1 MFHTSLSSPYL
12 RITAAICLL
21 LSPAFAVTGR
31 DVALKPR
38 GSVEV
43 LSRRMVPAQVNSPLK
58 SRSTEKPLRY
68 EHDLHYLEGNC
79 CVSLVL
85 HRAHDFLSFHGIAWA
100 GAIRSPVFPS
110 LSTFS
115 ACSSQATK
123 GL

>member
-31 DVALKPR
+31 DVALEPR

-58 SRSTEKPLRY
+58 SRSTERPLRY

-85 HRAHDFLSFHGIAWA
+85 HRAHDFLSFTIG
-100 GAIRSPVFPS
+100 SPVFPS

-115 ACSSQATK
+115 ACSSQATN